1 MRIGTEYEVKRVHRR
16 DWLALARQ
24 SQVPTST
31 VLDPLVAVL
40 EALPEIVDRIA
51 DTCISAGLD
60 PSTIRLLRERT
71 REPIVRC
78 LEMMQAAKRDTDG
91 SYTIQFGGCTRETP
105 NCIVTPAGWNYM
117 VRQFRPRKSILD
129 GTWKFPE
136 ARPSR

>member
-1 MRIGTEYEVKRVHRR
+1 MKRVHRR

-60 PSTIRLLRERT
+60 PATIRLLRERT

-78 LEMMQAAKRDTDG
+78 LEMKQAAKRDTDG
-91 SYTIQFGGCTRETP
+91 SYTIQVGGCTRETP

-117 VRQFRPRKSILD
+117 VRQFRPRKSIVD

>member
-1 MRIGTEYEVKRVHRR
+1 MRLGPEYEVNRVHRR

-78 LEMMQAAKRDTDG
+78 LEMMQVSVK
-91 SYTIQFGGCTRETP
+91 STP
-105 NCIVTPAGWNYM
+105 GRVT
-117 VRQFRPRKSILD
+117 
-129 GTWKFPE
+129 
-136 ARPSR
+136 